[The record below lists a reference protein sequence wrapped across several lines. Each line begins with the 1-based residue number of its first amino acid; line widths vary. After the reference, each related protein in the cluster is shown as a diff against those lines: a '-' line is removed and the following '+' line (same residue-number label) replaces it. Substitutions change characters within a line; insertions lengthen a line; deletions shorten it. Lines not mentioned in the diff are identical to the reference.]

1 MKKKFALGALC
12 FALALSFIS
21 CDLPDTPELPD
32 TPPTFEET
40 DYVKLRKEGKFKKI
54 PSWIK
59 GYWSDSEDKESY
71 FFTDNNLF
79 YDLGRSQSIDFTVHF
94 INPNFGKF
102 TEEAT
107 DTSYTVTFRD
117 YYKDDSDYDSHTKK
131 DAVLKFEKTATGI
144 SCTEIRGDTVKPSIN
159 LTKGKL
165 LIPTWLRETWAS
177 SNGFVVFKI
186 TDANIVMTQTPIGN
200 SMDYTTDI
208 ILPYIYGVGYCEY
221 VRGKGYIEETTD
233 SSYTIT
239 ITDGKDTIVTK
250 LEKKDANTITWTNN
264 GEVVGDLTKQ

>member
-1 MKKKFALGALC
+1 M
-12 FALALSFIS
+12 ALSFIS

-59 GYWSDSEDKESY
+59 GYWSDSEDNKAYTGSY

-94 INPNFGKF
+94 INLNIGKF

-144 SCTEIRGDTVKPSIN
+144 SCTETRGDTVKPSIN

-165 LIPTWLRETWAS
+165 LIPTWLRGTWAS
-177 SNGFVVFKI
+177 SIGYVVFKI
-186 TDANIVMTQTPIGN
+186 TDANIVMTNTPNGN

-239 ITDGKDTIVTK
+239 ITDGEDTIVTK

-264 GEVVGDLTKQ
+264 GEVLVDFTKQ